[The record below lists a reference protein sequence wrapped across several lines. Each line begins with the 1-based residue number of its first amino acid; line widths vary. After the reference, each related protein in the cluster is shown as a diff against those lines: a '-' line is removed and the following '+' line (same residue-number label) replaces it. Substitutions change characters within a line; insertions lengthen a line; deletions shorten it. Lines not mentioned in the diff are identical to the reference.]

1 VAERSGLIRLAV
13 FGLPVARS
21 LSPAIHRQFAQQF
34 GLAIDY
40 RAIETG
46 PEEFIPCLKELI
58 LAGGRG
64 CNVTVPLKHQAWQFA
79 RRSSRIAQQAQA
91 ANTLVFD
98 GPEDCFADNTD
109 GRGLIR
115 DLSGY
120 LSTPLANSR
129 IAIIGAGG
137 AAAGILGDL
146 LQQTPAEIVLANRS
160 LERARSLVLR
170 FAAFGRLSCC
180 TLDQL
185 DAQGS
190 FELVINATSLGH
202 SGRCPDL
209 PAALFAPDGL
219 CYDLNY
225 GQAADP
231 LRTWCNS
238 AGIRYQDGLG
248 MLVEQAAVS
257 FALWTAKHPDS
268 GPVLQ
273 RLRQRP
279 SHGGPADDA

>member
-1 VAERSGLIRLAV
+1 MAERPGLIRLAV
-13 FGLPVARS
+13 FGQPVAQS

-40 RAIETG
+40 RAIESG
-46 PEEFIPCLKELI
+46 AEEFTHKLKELI

-79 RRSSRIAQQAQA
+79 QRSSRVAQQAQA

-98 GPEDCFADNTD
+98 GPEGCFADNTD

-115 DLSGY
+115 DLSRN

-146 LQQTPAEIVLANRS
+146 LQQTPAEIVIANRS
-160 LERARSLVLR
+160 LERARALVLR

-180 TLDQL
+180 ALDQL
-185 DAQGS
+185 EAQAS
-190 FELVINATSLGH
+190 FDLLINATSLGH
-202 SGRCPDL
+202 SGLCPDL
-209 PAALFAPDGL
+209 SAALLAPGGL

-257 FALWTAKHPDS
+257 FTLWTAKHPDS

-273 RLRQRP
+273 RLRQHPPNSRP
-279 SHGGPADDA
+279 QEGC